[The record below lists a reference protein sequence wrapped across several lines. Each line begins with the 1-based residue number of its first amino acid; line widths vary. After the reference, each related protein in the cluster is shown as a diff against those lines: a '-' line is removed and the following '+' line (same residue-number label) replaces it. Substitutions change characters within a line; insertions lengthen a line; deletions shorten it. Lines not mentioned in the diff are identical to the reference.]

1 MRKPFFVRCYVKRSE
16 DQWVAVC
23 IDLCLAAQGDSLQ
36 EAKEKLESQVN
47 DYVFEALTV
56 DREHA
61 RALLSRKAPLQN
73 RAEYYLIAA
82 FQALRSSGSK
92 KREQCAFEELVA
104 VPA

>member
-1 MRKPFFVRCYVKRSE
+1 MRRPFFVRCYVKRSE
-16 DQWVAVC
+16 EQWVAMC
-23 IDLCLAAQGDSLQ
+23 IDLCLAAQGESLQ

-47 DYVFEALTV
+47 DYVFEALTI

-61 RALLSRKAPLQN
+61 RELLSRKAPFAN

-82 FQALRSSGSK
+82 MQTLRSRSSK

>member
-23 IDLCLAAQGDSLQ
+23 IDLCLATQGESLQ
-36 EAKEKLESQVN
+36 EAKDKLESQVN
-47 DYVFEALTV
+47 DYGFEALTV

-73 RAEYYLIAA
+73 RVEYYLIAA
-82 FQALRSSGSK
+82 IQALRSGSK
-92 KREQCAFEELVA
+92 KCEQCAFEELVA